1 MYRPLFELTAKY
13 KWPAKFYHAF
23 KLKIMLPGEFRVDVA
38 GIRAILI
45 DELGGQALDIKLAIF
60 DNNPLVFTGTKPTT
74 ELILGGFI
82 TNFTAKRNLYKQG
95 GMSAKIP
102 YDSAHTDLLDCLISL
117 APYVNGIATAAPNP
131 EDIFKLSMIPYWDGI
146 NDTTTRIKNGAVPTG
161 LNYTPGATGV
171 AKTACAPF
179 GSGTKYSCIA
189 VQGSPFPPGTTMS
202 PDGQIILPLNAL
214 MPSCVFNING
224 RRLKTLVNLTPKT
237 DYYLY
242 YVMMCG
248 VYTSGLSLP
257 LKIAGGN

>member
-146 NDTTTRIKNGAVPTG
+146 NDTATRIKNGAVPTG

-179 GSGTKYSCIA
+179 GSGTKYNCIA
-189 VQGSPFPPGTTMS
+189 VQGNPFPPGTSMS
-202 PDGQIILPLNAL
+202 LDGQIILPLNAL
-214 MPSCVFNING
+214 MPSCVVNING

-242 YVMMCG
+242 YIMMCG